1 MLTEIWL
8 EGERVRRREER
19 REEGSGA
26 EGCGRVL
33 SALGRLF
40 VMEGGEAIRRA
51 HLHEG
56 TCSFL
61 LELAF

>member
-40 VMEGGEAIRRA
+40 VMEGGEASGGSRR
-51 HLHEG
+51 EP
-56 TCSFL
+56 TCESDHH
-61 LELAF
+61 